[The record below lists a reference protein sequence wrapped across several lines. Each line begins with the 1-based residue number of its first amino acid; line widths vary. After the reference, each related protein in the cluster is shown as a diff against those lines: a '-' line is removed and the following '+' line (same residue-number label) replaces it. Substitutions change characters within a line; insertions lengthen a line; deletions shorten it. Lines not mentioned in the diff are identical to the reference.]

1 MNLKGRKFE
10 NSRLDMEI
18 FVYEIEGKEW
28 FIGKDVAELLGYPNP
43 STAVSEN
50 IKPSQRKSMYV
61 RTIENIGISEK
72 PNSEIITINN
82 NRSFITEIGL
92 YQLVMK
98 SRKPEAEEFQ
108 KWIYEEV
115 LPSLRKNNFYID
127 KENITESQAEKL
139 KIYLFDLC
147 DMGKISLGKASEL
160 IFGNKKELKE
170 RLVKL
175 GWLDYENCTFIQQKF
190 KATNDKVYEL
200 FVTNIS
206 STYEKG
212 VVKSQMQMSI
222 TNAGY
227 IYLKNL
233 FEKYPELG
241 KAGEL

>member
-1 MNLKGRKFE
+1 MKIIKNGFKNE
-10 NSRLDMEI
+10 RLGIELD
-18 FVYEIEGKEW
+18 VYEIEGKEW
-28 FIGKDVAELLGYPNP
+28 FKAKDISDFLEYRDARDMVRI
-43 STAVSEN
+43 VSFNEN
-50 IKPSQRKSMYV
+50 INTHIVPNVVNPRGTTFINEFALYEIVCKINK
-61 RTIENIGISEK
+61 TDIERYNK
-72 PNSEIITINN
+72 A
-82 NRSFITEIGL
+82 R
-92 YQLVMK
+92 
-98 SRKPEAEEFQ
+98 EFQ
-108 KWIYEEV
+108 QWVFSEV
-115 LPSLRKNNFYID
+115 LPSLRKNNFYVD
-127 KENITESQAEKL
+127 KNNITESQAEKL

-170 RLVKL
+170 RLIKL

-233 FEKYPELG
+233 FENNPELG

>member
-1 MNLKGRKFE
+1 
-10 NSRLDMEI
+10 MEI
-18 FVYEIEGKEW
+18 IKNGFKNERLGIELDVYIIDGKEW
-28 FIGKDVAELLGYPNP
+28 FKAQDISELLNYRDLNNMKRSIEITELNSCTQTL
-43 STAVSEN
+43 STVQGNRYGALFINESAL
-50 IKPSQRKSMYV
+50 Y
-61 RTIENIGISEK
+61 
-72 PNSEIITINN
+72 EIIF
-82 NRSFITEIGL
+82 SITRRDIER
-92 YQLVMK
+92 YNK
-98 SRKPEAEEFQ
+98 AREFQ
-108 KWIYEEV
+108 QWVFSEV
-115 LPSLRKNNFYID
+115 LPSIRKNNFYID
-127 KENITESQAEKL
+127 KENITESQTEKL

-241 KAGEL
+241 KVGEL

>member
-1 MNLKGRKFE
+1 MKIIKNGFKNE
-10 NSRLDMEI
+10 RLGIELD
-18 FVYEIEGKEW
+18 VYEINGKEW
-28 FIGKDVAELLGYPNP
+28 FRGKQVAKILGYRD
-43 STAVSEN
+43 SERFTRIVSFKEN
-50 IKPSQRKSMYV
+50 ISTHNVGSGEVKHNETFVNEFALYEVVCKINK
-61 RTIENIGISEK
+61 TDIERYTK
-72 PNSEIITINN
+72 A
-82 NRSFITEIGL
+82 R
-92 YQLVMK
+92 
-98 SRKPEAEEFQ
+98 EFQ
-108 KWIYEEV
+108 QWVFSEV
-115 LPSLRKNNFYID
+115 LPSLRKNNFYVD
-127 KENITESQAEKL
+127 KDNITESQAEKL

-160 IFGNKKELKE
+160 MFGNKKELKE
-170 RLVKL
+170 RLIKL

-233 FEKYPELG
+233 FENNPELG